1 MAILQKR
8 TSSKR
13 LPSAGQRAPLNSVI
27 QPKPRTSLATSPLIS
42 AKTTLPRTITTSG
55 TNAPV
60 ANRPALSSIT
70 TSGTNKP
77 VANRPVIS
85 PITSGAK
92 ITMPSNTATKSILN
106 KAGSSGSNSVT
117 SKLINTGANA
127 LIGAGTG
134 ALINKLF
141 GKPVAKPNIGK
152 PAEKP
157 KAGEPS
163 AGVAK
168 PPPVVVAKTDEPVTS
183 VIYDDNEPFDERG
196 NLKEGWAENNED
208 GGYYRKLPTNK
219 LDSKPVITPAVVAS
233 AATEPQL
240 MEDVMGNVWT
250 ANADGGYTLY
260 SSSEGPSNE
269 ETTFIDPNTDE
280 VWNLAEDGK
289 TWTTKSGESFV
300 DNSDV
305 VDEGKYDVADN
316 YDYAEDETAKRGGL
330 ITMMKHGGVANY
342 AGGGGAYY
350 SEDDENGNRVLF
362 YDDGSFET
370 YDPDGNLIDS
380 GEGRSIEAGDAVPN
394 DGYYPYYD
402 DERTI
407 NADGRGTKPGGS
419 APPPTKPVVD
429 TGILNTIKTALGSP
443 VGAAGAGALLAS
455 ILGSGS
461 SSGGQNQGLDMSK
474 VGVINPR
481 TTDFGIGPAKYVGYE
496 DYGVAPDQGYVPNE
510 ELLRNLNAPG
520 YNPVNEGDYGNA
532 EPVKPMAAGGLSAMA
547 PQATQTH
554 YTFGTPVD
562 PYSTLGLRPAPVAAA
577 VDQQQMMP
585 QNPPQG
591 SPMPQRQGGMR
602 RGGLSSLPMVEGRV
616 DYRGGAS
623 VHGEGDGQ
631 SDDIPAMLADGEYVI
646 DAETVAQIGNGSTKA
661 GAKALNKFRENIRAH
676 KRGAPIDKI
685 PPKTKALTSY
695 LKGA

>member
-1 MAILQKR
+1 
-8 TSSKR
+8 
-13 LPSAGQRAPLNSVI
+13 
-27 QPKPRTSLATSPLIS
+27 
-42 AKTTLPRTITTSG
+42 
-55 TNAPV
+55 
-60 ANRPALSSIT
+60 
-70 TSGTNKP
+70 
-77 VANRPVIS
+77 
-85 PITSGAK
+85 
-92 ITMPSNTATKSILN
+92 MPSNTATKQILN

-141 GKPVAKPNIGK
+141 GKPVAKPNTGGK

-157 KAGEPS
+157 KAGGPP
-163 AGVAK
+163 AVVAK

-183 VIYDDNEPFDERG
+183 IIPNPNSPYDEDG
-196 NLKEGWAENNED
+196 YLKEGWAID
-208 GGYYRKLPTNK
+208 DDTKVPYLLPSTDTSGGLTRGLVN
-219 LDSKPVITPAVVAS
+219 KPVEKVAD

-240 MEDVMGNVWT
+240 MEDEMGNVWT
-250 ANADGGYTLY
+250 ANADGGYNLY
-260 SSSEGPSNE
+260 RSSEGPSNE
-269 ETTFIDPNTDE
+269 ENTFIDPNTDE
-280 VWNLAEDGK
+280 VWNLADDGK
-289 TWTTKSGESFV
+289 TWTTAGGESFV

-305 VDEGKYDVADN
+305 VDEGEYDVADN
-316 YDYAEDETAKRGGL
+316 YDYADYETAKQGGL
-330 ITMMKHGGVANY
+330 ITMMKHGGVAHY
-342 AGGGGAYY
+342 AGGGGAYHT
-350 SEDDENGNRVLF
+350 EEDENGNRVVF
-362 YDDGSFET
+362 YNDGSFET
-370 YDPDGNLIDS
+370 YDPYDNLIDS
-380 GEGRSIEAGDAVPN
+380 GEGGSIEAGDAVPN
-394 DGYYPYYD
+394 GGYDNYDGVW
-402 DERTI
+402 TI
-407 NADGRGTKPGGS
+407 NEDGSASHGGAKPGGS
-419 APPPTKPVVD
+419 APPPAKPPVD

-443 VGAAGAGALLAS
+443 AGTAGAGALLAS
-455 ILGSGS
+455 ILGSSS

-520 YNPVNEGDYGNA
+520 YNPVNEGDYGYA
-532 EPVKPMAAGGLSAMA
+532 EPAKPMAAGGLSAMT

-577 VDQQQMMP
+577 VDQQQMIP

-695 LKGA
+695 LKGAQ